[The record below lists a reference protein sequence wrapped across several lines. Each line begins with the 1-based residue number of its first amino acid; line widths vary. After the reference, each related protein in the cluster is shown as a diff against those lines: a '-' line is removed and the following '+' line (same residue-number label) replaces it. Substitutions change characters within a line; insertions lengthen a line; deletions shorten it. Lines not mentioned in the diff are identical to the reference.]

1 MRSFALAIPF
11 AAVAFAQQ
19 NPFETFLSQTDSRGV
34 VTGQPDPVTTQPL
47 PVTTQPAPVTTPAS
61 FIPTGPSGIPVGINT
76 SLPPAPSVATDT
88 TLVQVPI
95 PSGAISGIIASAS
108 SAVVGDSN
116 STVTT
121 PTPRQTTEAS
131 GTNTRSVTAT
141 LTTGTQS
148 ATSDPAATG
157 AAGMVKPMIGLGVAG
172 AIFAAFL

>member
-1 MRSFALAIPF
+1 MRSVVLAIPF

-47 PVTTQPAPVTTPAS
+47 PVTTQPDPVTTPAS

-95 PSGAISGIIASAS
+95 PSGAVSGLIASAS
-108 SAVVGDSN
+108 SAVVGN

-121 PTPRQTTEAS
+121 PTPRQTTGTS
-131 GTNTRSVTAT
+131 GTNTRSGTAT
-141 LTTGTQS
+141 RTTGTQS

-157 AAGMVKPMIGLGVAG
+157 AAGVVQPMIGLGVAG